1 MRWRLVRSRIIDND
15 DTNLFTR
22 LWNDEY
28 KNLTNHNDYY
38 GYWKYREGLFLTL
51 RKATI
56 YSQLSLKTD
65 TSRGG
70 ITGAIHSTKIPTGPT
85 GKIGPPQ
92 KVDPFFRN
100 FPVGPN
106 RSIEFW
112 TEISGNF
119 GWMDR
124 ALSVC
129 LKKGFVQEKAWR
141 KAADQHQLFVCGR
154 TVHLIEVSLRV
165 SYKNV
170 TKHKYLKTYWSII
183 APCNAIQESIGFWI
197 PHYGFRI
204 PSINGFRIPCQWNFD
219 SRFQLLAG
227 FGMSELSFGFQ
238 TPGCQQLKISLI
250 LESGLPDM
258 RRQPSIL
265 K

>member
-1 MRWRLVRSRIIDND
+1 MIITDIENIGRVSFWPWERLGFIVNSLLRRTPPEVASRARSIEPKFQPVRPGKLVHLKRW
-15 DTNLFTR
+15 TR
-22 LWNDEY
+22 
-28 KNLTNHNDYY
+28 
-38 GYWKYREGLFLTL
+38 
-51 RKATI
+51 
-56 YSQLSLKTD
+56 
-65 TSRGG
+65 
-70 ITGAIHSTKIPTGPT
+70 
-85 GKIGPPQ
+85 
-92 KVDPFFRN
+92 FFET

-129 LKKGFVQEKAWR
+129 LKKGFVQVKAWR
-141 KAADQHQLFVCGR
+141 KAADQHQVSVCGR

-183 APCNAIQESIGFWI
+183 APCNAIQENIGFWI
-197 PHYGFRI
+197 PYYGFRI

-219 SRFQLLAG
+219 SRFQFLAG
-227 FGMSELSFGFQ
+227 FRMSELNSGLQ
-238 TPGCQQLKISLI
+238 KPGSQQVKVSLI
-250 LESGLPDM
+250 LESGLPYM